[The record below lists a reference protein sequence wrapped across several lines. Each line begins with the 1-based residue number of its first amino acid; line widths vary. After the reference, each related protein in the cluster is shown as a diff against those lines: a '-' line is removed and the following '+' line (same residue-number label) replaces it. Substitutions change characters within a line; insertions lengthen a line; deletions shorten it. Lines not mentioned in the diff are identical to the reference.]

1 MEQNVE
7 DFGNRRYVL
16 VQLPEPLVFEANE
29 QRTSAEFCDSIG
41 KPRNIAELTKE
52 RLRRAAI
59 KIGAARTH
67 KDSATALLSLENEP
81 KTPQKPLDLG
91 FKVFKLDT
99 SNIRAWNPNP
109 DELADTLMAHTEH
122 LAAGRTEADVLYEVL
137 LKQGLDL
144 ALPVQRQVI
153 AGHAVYSVGAGALL
167 VCLARDVTGQGDT
180 STGSVRTGD
189 VMAESSVTAANAEA
203 LALGIADWHTQLATA
218 LGQTPQ
224 ELHTRVVLRDS
235 LFDGDVAKTNLTAIL
250 RQRGLE
256 DVRSL

>member
-1 MEQNVE
+1 
-7 DFGNRRYVL
+7 
-16 VQLPEPLVFEANE
+16 
-29 QRTSAEFCDSIG
+29 
-41 KPRNIAELTKE
+41 
-52 RLRRAAI
+52 
-59 KIGAARTH
+59 
-67 KDSATALLSLENEP
+67 
-81 KTPQKPLDLG
+81 
-91 FKVFKLDT
+91 VFKLDT

-122 LAAGRTEADVLYEVL
+122 LATGRSEADVLYEVL

-144 ALPVQRQVI
+144 AVPVQRQVI
-153 AGHAVYSVGAGALL
+153 AEHTVHSVGAGALL
-167 VCLARDVTGQGDT
+167 VCLAKAGDDK
-180 STGSVRTGD
+180 SA
-189 VMAESSVTAANAEA
+189 MAQSSVTAANAEA

-224 ELHTRVVLRDS
+224 EMHTRVVLRDS

>member
-1 MEQNVE
+1 M
-7 DFGNRRYVL
+7 
-16 VQLPEPLVFEANE
+16 VQLPETIDSTNRDQKTA
-29 QRTSAEFCDSIG
+29 AEFCDSIS

-59 KIGAARTH
+59 KIGAANARNN
-67 KDSATALLSLENEP
+67 SAKAQLSLENEP
-81 KTPQKPLDLG
+81 KAPKKPLDLG

-144 ALPVQRQVI
+144 ALSVQRQVI

-167 VCLARDVTGQGDT
+167 VCLARAGTEAGDFESRASDSIKAMSESTVTP
-180 STGSVRTGD
+180 
-189 VMAESSVTAANAEA
+189 ANAEA
-203 LALGIADWHTQLATA
+203 LALGMANWHTQLAAA
-218 LGQTPQ
+218 LGQTPA
-224 ELHTRVVLRDS
+224 ELRTRVVLRDS
-235 LFDGDVAKTNLTAIL
+235 LFGPLEQADVAKTNLTAIL